1 MSSGVSVLCP
11 SSTVMGSENVL
22 VRRDEEPG
30 GAAGRVE
37 DAFVFLRVD
46 DRNDEVD
53 DMARGAELPGV
64 ALRAEHGEQVLE
76 GVAQPFGVVVGELVD
91 DLEEGAQ
98 GLRVAVRQI
107 GVLEDVAEQ
116 RRDARILRHP
126 RDRLGVEIEHLVA
139 AQAGAQQLGPAETGE
154 LAGEECPLA
163 AELLALGIQI
173 VHELVDQGD
182 GDLLDLALGVGHL
195 AHEDVAG
202 GVDAALGC
210 RV

>member
-1 MSSGVSVLCP
+1 MPLVVDI
-11 SSTVMGSENVL
+11 GSENVL
-22 VRRDEEPG
+22 VGRDEESG

-37 DAFVFLRVD
+37 NFFVFLRVD
-46 DRNDEVD
+46 DCNDEVD

-64 ALRAEHGEQVLE
+64 SLRAEYGEQVLE
-76 GVAQPFGVVVGELVD
+76 GISQSLAVVIGELVD

-98 GLRVAVRQI
+98 GLRVVVWQI
-107 GVLEDVAEQ
+107 GVLENVPEQ
-116 RRDARILRHP
+116 WRDARILRHP
-126 RDRLGVEIEHLVA
+126 LDRVGVEVEHVVS

-163 AELLALGIQI
+163 AELLALGIQV

-182 GDLLDLALGVGHL
+182 GDLLDLALGVGHFP
-195 AHEDVAG
+195 HEDVAG
-202 GVDAALGC
+202 GVDAAFGF